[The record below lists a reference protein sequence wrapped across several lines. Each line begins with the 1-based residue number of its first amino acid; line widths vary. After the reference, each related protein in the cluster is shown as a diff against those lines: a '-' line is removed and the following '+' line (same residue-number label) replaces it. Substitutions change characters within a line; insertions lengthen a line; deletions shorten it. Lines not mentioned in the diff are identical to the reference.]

1 MTRTFFPDETVV
13 AVVGVVGVT
22 KSSMTVFEFEEL
34 VAVFSGMSSAGGG
47 EGEKRLTDQTAM
59 VMLTSIFTWWAKE
72 PKMSSFAHALGCAA
86 QPGSLT

>member
-34 VAVFSGMSSAGGG
+34 VAVFSGMSSAGG
-47 EGEKRLTDQTAM
+47 R
-59 VMLTSIFTWWAKE
+59 
-72 PKMSSFAHALGCAA
+72 
-86 QPGSLT
+86 